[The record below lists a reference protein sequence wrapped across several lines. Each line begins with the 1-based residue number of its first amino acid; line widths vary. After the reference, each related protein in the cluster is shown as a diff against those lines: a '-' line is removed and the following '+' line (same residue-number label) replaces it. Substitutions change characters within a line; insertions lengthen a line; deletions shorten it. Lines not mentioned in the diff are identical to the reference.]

1 MSDCTPFPSLAYSA
15 GPERLVA
22 MGRSVIVT
30 EAEALWALGNEL
42 GQSFSHAIATLQQT
56 KGRICVCGLGKS
68 GHIARKIA
76 STLSATGSP
85 ALFLHASEAVHG
97 DIGTLHETDTLLI
110 LSNSGSTRELGTILL
125 RADHMNV
132 PIVAITSA
140 RGSRLAD
147 AAETCLFLP
156 NRPEACPHNS
166 SPSTSTAMM
175 LALGD
180 ALAITLMRVK
190 GITAET
196 LHFLHPGGRLG
207 LDLVTIESF
216 MHRGEELPLVP
227 LGASMQ
233 TVVATMSEGG
243 FGIAA
248 VVDDQGSL
256 EGVITDGD
264 LRRHAHSFRDGL
276 ASEIMTRNPH
286 VLCGD
291 MLARDALEMLS
302 RARITSLLVV
312 NSEDDRRVVGLV
324 HIHDLLRLEI
334 G

>member
-1 MSDCTPFPSLAYSA
+1 MSDCTSFPSLAYSS

-22 MGRSVIVT
+22 LGRNVIAT

-42 GQSFSHAIATLQQT
+42 DQSFGHAIATLQQT

-76 STLSATGSP
+76 ATLSATGSP
-85 ALFLHASEAVHG
+85 AIFLHASEAVHG
-97 DIGTLHETDTLLI
+97 DLGALHEADTLLI

-125 RADHMNV
+125 RADHMNI

-140 RGSRLAD
+140 RGSRLAE

-156 NRPEACPHNS
+156 NKAEACPHQS
-166 SPSTSTAMM
+166 SPTTSTTMM

-180 ALAITLMRVK
+180 ALAITLMRLK
-190 GITAET
+190 GVTAAT
-196 LHFLHPGGRLG
+196 LHSFHPGGRLG
-207 LDLVTIESF
+207 LDLVTVESF
-216 MHRGEELPLVP
+216 MHRGEQLPIV
-227 LGASMQ
+227 ATDVCMQ
-233 TVVATMSEGG
+233 TVVATMNEGG
-243 FGIAA
+243 FGVAA
-248 VVDDQGSL
+248 VVDEQGHL

-264 LRRHAHSFRDGL
+264 LRRHAHSLRGAVARDV
-276 ASEIMTRNPH
+276 MTRNPH
-286 VLCGD
+286 VLFGG

-302 RARITSLLVV
+302 DARITSLLVMDA
-312 NSEDDRRVVGLV
+312 EDERRIIGLV